1 MPVKDRPGK
10 SRNQPTLRYNDDR
23 PKEFISFM
31 SLGKTQAQYYSKI
44 DICEQTFFNWI
55 GIYPEFS
62 EAHRIGKIKAQAWW
76 DDYFDINLDSPE
88 FNVAAFKIRY
98 ERQFGK
104 AKIYLPELSDAETYS
119 SKSDAVI
126 NAISN
131 GSLSP
136 DDGIKLSHVI
146 ANLAK
151 VEEITDL
158 KKRVD
163 EIEAALV

>member
-1 MPVKDRPGK
+1 MQVKDRPGK
-10 SRNQPTLRYNDDR
+10 SRNQPALKYNDDR
-23 PKEFISFM
+23 PQEFVAFM
-31 SLGKTQAQYYSKI
+31 SMGKTQAQYYSLV

-62 EAHRIGKIKAQAWW
+62 DAHRRGKVKSQAWW
-76 DDYFDINLDSPE
+76 DDYFDANIGDPE

-104 AKIYLPELSDAETYS
+104 AKIYLPELSDAKTYTE
-119 SKSDAVI
+119 KSDAVI
-126 NAISN
+126 NAISS
-131 GSLSP
+131 GSISP
-136 DDGIKLSHVI
+136 DDGIKLSHVV

-163 EIEAALV
+163 EIEAAIV